1 LEKRAHTRAKSTSEN
16 AYSPGVKEGMD
27 TKAERREHGRRL
39 RANCP
44 RSSHSEWKPRS
55 SGAVELL
62 EESDVGRV
70 KALVPVKYG
79 RMSHSLFTFF
89 RGSSIIQARDLASTP
104 SSGITVQLCG
114 DCHMLNFGGFA
125 TPERSLAFD
134 INDFD
139 ETFPGPWEWDVK
151 RLAVSLLL
159 AARDR
164 DFSDQTGTTAVRTA
178 VASYRQHMAEFAR
191 ETVLERWYRQIRFDD
206 LFEFFSGSDKTLRSV
221 RKAQTRAAKRTSE
234 SVFPKLTEVVDGHV
248 RIVDDPPRISHEHKG
263 RPGWEERAADVL
275 RRYKAASPGDRQQL
289 LERYELEDT
298 AVKVVGVGSVG
309 TRCFIAL
316 FFANQAEPL
325 FLQMKEA
332 RRSVLESP
340 NGKSRFAHQGQRV
353 VLGQRLMQA
362 TSDIFLGWTE
372 VPGEYDYYV
381 RQLRDMKVSPD
392 LAAFRPQTLV
402 NFGTICGWALAR
414 AHARS
419 GDPDAIT
426 GYLGSNET
434 FDTAAVQHAITYA
447 DQVARDFAEF
457 EEAIRSGR
465 LPIEIEP

>member
-1 LEKRAHTRAKSTSEN
+1 
-16 AYSPGVKEGMD
+16 MD
-27 TKAERREHGRRL
+27 TKAERRERGRRL

-44 RSSHSEWKPRS
+44 RSSQAQCKPRA
-55 SGAVELL
+55 SGAVALL

-70 KALVPVKYG
+70 EALVPVKYG

-89 RGSSIIQARDLASTP
+89 RGSSIIQARDLTNTP

-164 DFSDQTGTTAVRTA
+164 GFSEETGTTAVRTA

-191 ETVLERWYRQIRFDD
+191 ETVLERWYRRIRFED
-206 LFEFFSGSDKTLRSV
+206 LLDFFSDNERAQRTL

-248 RIVDDPPRISHEHKG
+248 KIVDDPPRISHIHKG

-316 FFANQAEPL
+316 FFANRVEPL
-325 FLQMKEA
+325 FLQLKEA

-340 NGKSRFAHQGQRV
+340 DGKSRFAHQGQRV

-372 VPGEYDYYV
+372 VPGESDYYV

-392 LAAFRPQTLV
+392 FAAFRPQTLV
-402 NFGTICGWALAR
+402 KFGTICGWALAR
-414 AHARS
+414 AHARA
-419 GDPDAIT
+419 GDADAIT
-426 GYLGSNET
+426 GYLGSSDV
-434 FDTAAVQHAITYA
+434 FDRAAVQYAIAYA
-447 DQVARDFAEF
+447 DQVTRDFAEF

-465 LPIEIEP
+465 LPLDIEH